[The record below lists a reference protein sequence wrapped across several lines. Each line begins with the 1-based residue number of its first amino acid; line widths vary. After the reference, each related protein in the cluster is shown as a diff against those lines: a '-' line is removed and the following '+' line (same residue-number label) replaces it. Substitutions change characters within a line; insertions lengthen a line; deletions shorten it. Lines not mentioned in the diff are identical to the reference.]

1 MGFRAIVS
9 SILGLGQVI
18 VVCEFGDGLFK
29 VGISAA
35 RRKQVPLYHRLW
47 IA

>member
-9 SILGLGQVI
+9 SMLGLGQVI
-18 VVCEFGDGLFK
+18 VVCELCDGLSELLK

-35 RRKQVPLYHRLW
+35 RRK
-47 IA
+47 